1 MSNDMGAEPDRRP
14 LVLYVEDDADT
25 FKLASL
31 RLKDRYRLVWAQT
44 DREAVDLLH
53 HHQRELFAILM
64 DIELAGS
71 TLDGLALTLLL
82 RGRPLPRP
90 VPDFA
95 ARLPVL
101 PAVPVII
108 LTAYTTRHT
117 EAEARAFG
125 ATHFATKPI
134 DFTRL
139 SLALAQANIAGVMQ
153 QLEPQREASRS
164 TGSLPPPP
172 PPRTPSR

>member
-1 MSNDMGAEPDRRP
+1 MSMGMGEEPDRQP

-31 RLKDRYRLVWAQT
+31 RLKDRYRLMWAQT

-53 HHQRELFAILM
+53 HHQHELFAVLM

-71 TLDGLALTLLL
+71 TLDGLALTRLL
-82 RGRPLPRP
+82 RGQPLPRP

-101 PAVPVII
+101 PTVPIII

-117 EAEARAFG
+117 EAEAHSFG
-125 ATHFATKPI
+125 ASHFATKPI

-139 SLALAQANIAGVMQ
+139 SLSLAQANIAAVMKR
-153 QLEPQREASRS
+153 LEPNRPETRPSS
-164 TGSLPPPP
+164 SPSPPPR
-172 PPRTPSR
+172 RTPSR